1 MTRRIPLPLVVA
13 LAFLIVAGT
22 VYFAAIEPKRSEAA
36 RLKQELRVLETRR
49 ASTVAHRHRAP
60 AVRIDVADVF
70 RLAKAIPNQ
79 EDMAGILLELDS
91 LASATGIDFLSV
103 TPTATDENSTNGL
116 VSVTVTFD
124 GSYYDVVDFIF
135 RLRNL
140 VTVED
145 GKLDARGRFYTLSSL
160 DLHEAEG
167 GFPDV
172 EAVLTVSAYVFN
184 SPAEGDDQNLP
195 SPTTAAEQQ
204 GSTSGSTPAPAAP
217 TSTSPPP
224 AGTAGANGS
233 SEPSPPDRAAVGGAP

>member
-36 RLKQELRVLETRR
+36 RLKQELRALETRR
-49 ASTVAHRHRAP
+49 ESAVAHRHRAP
-60 AVRIDVADVF
+60 AVQIDVADVF
-70 RLAKAIPNQ
+70 RLAKAIPDQ

-91 LASATGIDFLSV
+91 LASATGIDFL
-103 TPTATDENSTNGL
+103 
-116 VSVTVTFD
+116 SVTVTFD

-184 SPAEGDDQNLP
+184 SRAEGDGEEVP
-195 SPTTAAEQQ
+195 SSTTAAEQQ
-204 GSTSGSTPAPAAP
+204 GSTSGATPAPAAP
-217 TSTSPPP
+217 TPSSSPP
-224 AGTAGANGS
+224 AGTAGASAS
-233 SEPSPPDRAAVGGAP
+233 SQPSPPDRAAVGGAP